1 MLEKERLRSTK
12 RKELAGVAHLGSRV
26 IFKIVQ
32 EEPRASI
39 REVTDLLL
47 LIAKSLSNLM
57 AGRSMSENGG
67 RMMSRLVVWDWVW
80 NLDPRP
86 KGPLYVA
93 QCLRNVTEPLEAHQ
107 IGISLGTV

>member
-1 MLEKERLRSTK
+1 MKC
-12 RKELAGVAHLGSRV
+12 
-26 IFKIVQ
+26 
-32 EEPRASI
+32 RASTRQDFRSASPVRKI
-39 REVTDLLL
+39 SIV
-47 LIAKSLSNLM
+47 M